1 MRNVLL
7 PFDGS
12 VPARHAA
19 QYLLNIIEDYP
30 NLQIHMINV
39 QAEPKLYGN
48 YVSASLME
56 QLRAGALERS
66 REVLAEGTSSLEATG
81 VRCEPHAA
89 VGDVAEEIVRA
100 VKEYACDTVIMGTR
114 GMSNLGNLLMGS
126 VATRVLHEVSVPV
139 LLVK

>member
-12 VPARHAA
+12 VPARHAV

-66 REVLAEGTSSLEATG
+66 LEVLAEGTSSLEATG